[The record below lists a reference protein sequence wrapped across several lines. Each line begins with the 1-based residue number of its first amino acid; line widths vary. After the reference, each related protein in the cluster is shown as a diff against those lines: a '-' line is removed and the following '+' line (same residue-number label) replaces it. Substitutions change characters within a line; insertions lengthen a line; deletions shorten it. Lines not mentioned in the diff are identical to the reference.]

1 MDGVGGYE
9 GWRWIFLLEGLLTV
23 ILGVLCFFFLIDSPN
38 LSGKWLDNDEIRYL
52 ELQHFIKEGGKFKE
66 EQKRTSWGDI
76 RAVMLN
82 WRMYLL
88 AYILLCQ
95 SACSYGTKFTLP
107 TITKGMGF
115 EGTNAQLMTV
125 PPYVAGA
132 ISAVFFST
140 LSDRFYWR
148 MPFVVVPLLLIVT
161 GYSIIMGLKGQL
173 QAHIGPGFFAII
185 LTCMGI
191 YPTHPATTSW
201 TMNNLAPSNRRAIG
215 SAFNICVG
223 NIGGII
229 GSYMYLDREGPTYPT
244 GFGLSLAFGGSA
256 LVAALILE
264 VSFVY
269 ANKRNGM
276 MTESEIRDTYS
287 DEQLLDMGDKSPLF
301 KVSKHLDLKDWSF
314 LHGYLGASFISN
326 NKESSQKMNAA
337 RFYPEWKRLVAWK
350 QMVYSAVPERSESCE
365 DRFVGIA
372 MMTSGLAHA
381 TPLNGAE
388 TNIGTKET
396 DADVIVIGAGIS
408 ELSAARALTDAGKK
422 VIVVEGRDRIGG
434 RLWTDYDSMSIPIEL
449 GAQFIHGGEYTNNTE
464 ASTWDL
470 VRQQGLMTYTHTNTF
485 SRTSVAGRW
494 KEEKIENPYNYQV
507 LGGYS
512 QILAPLIPCLAIHLN
527 TVVVHVEY
535 SPGSAIVHTE
545 QEGYRDTY
553 SARAV
558 VVALPVAVLNAGI
571 VEFSPTLPKQKLDA
585 FKAVPHESTVKVLME
600 FNRTVFPNGADQV
613 IEAGKTLWLINAAM
627 GNHQYSGRI
636 ILAGAEGEEAKR
648 LLD

>member
-1 MDGVGGYE
+1 MPLKRSTANWEPEVPSNILLKSFTRPSYYLGILIVSWGIIMTLTGVVQNFGGLLAVRILLGTFEAGFFPGAVYLCSLWYMPRDLATRISLFYCASALSGAFSGLLAAGIAKMDGVGGYE

-38 LSGKWLDNDEIRYL
+38 LSRKWLDNDEIRYL

-66 EQKRTSWGDI
+66 EQKRTSWRDI

-148 MPFVVVPLLLIVT
+148 MPFVVAPLLLIVT

-264 VSFVY
+264 ISFVY
-269 ANKRNGM
+269 ANKLNGM
-276 MTESEIRDTYS
+276 MSESEIRDAYS
-287 DEQLLDMGDKSPLF
+287 DEQLLEMGDKSPLF
-301 KVSKHLDLKDWSF
+301 
-314 LHGYLGASFISN
+314 
-326 NKESSQKMNAA
+326 
-337 RFYPEWKRLVAWK
+337 R
-350 QMVYSAVPERSESCE
+350 
-365 DRFVGIA
+365 
-372 MMTSGLAHA
+372 
-381 TPLNGAE
+381 
-388 TNIGTKET
+388 
-396 DADVIVIGAGIS
+396 
-408 ELSAARALTDAGKK
+408 
-422 VIVVEGRDRIGG
+422 
-434 RLWTDYDSMSIPIEL
+434 
-449 GAQFIHGGEYTNNTE
+449 YT
-464 ASTWDL
+464 L
-470 VRQQGLMTYTHTNTF
+470 
-485 SRTSVAGRW
+485 
-494 KEEKIENPYNYQV
+494 
-507 LGGYS
+507 
-512 QILAPLIPCLAIHLN
+512 
-527 TVVVHVEY
+527 
-535 SPGSAIVHTE
+535 
-545 QEGYRDTY
+545 
-553 SARAV
+553 
-558 VVALPVAVLNAGI
+558 
-571 VEFSPTLPKQKLDA
+571 
-585 FKAVPHESTVKVLME
+585 
-600 FNRTVFPNGADQV
+600 
-613 IEAGKTLWLINAAM
+613 
-627 GNHQYSGRI
+627 
-636 ILAGAEGEEAKR
+636 
-648 LLD
+648 